1 MEFAFSEIS
10 PWREYF
16 SFVAVV
22 VFWVGF
28 CSIPYIR
35 RHVPILIDRFLH
47 FSRRRG
53 AISELSLEADLR
65 RVDLVRIVV
74 GLFGCLRYGAIC
86 LSAIDSGGQAQLVW
100 AAGAA
105 LLSLAVMVGLFT
117 PFAVFFLM
125 GGANILAD
133 NFLGASTLG
142 TMVFSIV
149 MLLCLL
155 APAGRTLSVDR
166 WLVNR
171 GTPLLADM
179 VGWQLRI
186 SGACSHNRLLWAKFV
201 SLLAYFCVCLYSIT
215 WHLNDE
221 AWTSGMVLAWVML
234 SPMAMP
240 TLAGTGWAMYEWS
253 PWLYVNVT
261 RLICVGMFAWYVL
274 VLPGLFMG
282 RWFRAYAIYWGL
294 CFFLV
299 STFGLSLSYLG
310 LYELLFWFA
319 LFGAGGITGARS
331 GTILVLFDDR
341 CNLCDRTVRSLA
353 WLDIFGRCEFLPI
366 RRNLD
371 FAQRHGITLE
381 QGLTDLIGIETD
393 SGKSE
398 HHAGY
403 ALYLL
408 LSKRLLLLWACYPIL
423 LLGKWTGLG
432 PWVYRWVADRRTRL
446 FGVCETSTLPDRFTR
461 LGQDRHLD
469 VDTGDASLKLRGDV
483 FPLGVSLAV
492 LLMAASFLVR
502 LPVKG
507 EHSVDGVLASASRSL
522 LGAAPLGF
530 GIGKINVFNAED
542 LSLFSYGMAVLE
554 KDDIERPGEVEPG
567 LADDVIYELNDAERY
582 SIIAQ
587 RRRMARMNLGCDRE
601 GWEQIA
607 PVLAA
612 ARRRD
617 YFSSGDT
624 MTVSIIKYPWPS
636 STNLRTYAR
645 VDKDS
650 GAPLCT
656 VDIDIETGMLRSFRF
671 ESEGVRRQLIQLGY
685 ELTLTPGM
693 EEAALLYPYVSDRI
707 FLKILAAGNP
717 ELASDTALQEALAEI
732 GGDIRG
738 RFALDH
744 LVLIHRLSHR
754 WPKLLKKRLI
764 IPSEAVC
771 ESGLALTRA
780 LVAVPRSVPDDL
792 HAHLVQYEAA
802 AAAAWNSNN
811 MAECTSVVLK
821 ARELWW
827 KRMTA
832 SAS

>member
-1 MEFAFSEIS
+1 MKFSFSEIS
-10 PWREYF
+10 PWREF
-16 SFVAVV
+16 FLFLAVV
-22 VFWVGF
+22 LFWVGF
-28 CSIPYIR
+28 CSISHIR
-35 RHVPILIDRFLH
+35 RRVTVLIDRFLN

-65 RVDLVRIVV
+65 RIDLVRIVA
-74 GLFGCLRYGAIC
+74 GLLGCLRYGAIC
-86 LSAIDSGGQAQLVW
+86 LSAIDGGEQFQLVW
-100 AAGAA
+100 AAIGT
-105 LLSLAVMVGLFT
+105 LLSLLVMVGLFT

-125 GGANILAD
+125 GGANLLAD

-149 MLLCLL
+149 LLLCLL
-155 APAGRTLSVDR
+155 APAGRTLSADR
-166 WLVNR
+166 WLIKCDI
-171 GTPLLADM
+171 PLLATL
-179 VGWQLRI
+179 VSWQLSI
-186 SGACSHNRLLWAKFV
+186 SGACSNNRLLWAKFV

-240 TLAGTGWAMYEWS
+240 ALAGTGWAIYEWS
-253 PWLYVNVT
+253 PWLYVNLT
-261 RLICVGMFAWYVL
+261 RLICIGMFAWYVL

-282 RWFRAYAIYWGL
+282 KWLRIYAIYWGL

-319 LFGAGGITGARS
+319 LFAAGGVTGARP
-331 GTILVLFDDR
+331 GAIAVLFDDR
-341 CNLCDRTVRSLA
+341 CNLCDRTVRLLA
-353 WLDIFGRCEFLPI
+353 RLDIFGRCEFLPI

-371 FAQRHGITLE
+371 FAHRHGVSLE
-381 QGLTDLIGIETD
+381 QGLTDLIGIDTD
-393 SGKSE
+393 ASE
-398 HHAGY
+398 AGRHAGY
-403 ALYLL
+403 ELYLL
-408 LSKRLLLLWACYPIL
+408 LSRRLLILWVFYPIL

-432 PWVYRWVADRRTRL
+432 PRAYRWVADRRTRL
-446 FGVCETSTLPDRFTR
+446 FGVCEISSLPNRYTR
-461 LGQDRHLD
+461 LGRDVHLD
-469 VDTGDASLKLRGDV
+469 VEVGNAGRQFRGDA

-507 EHSVDGVLASASRSL
+507 EHSVDGPLASASRSL
-522 LGAAPLGF
+522 FGAAPLGF

-554 KDDIERPGEVEPG
+554 KEDIERSREGDASV
-567 LADDVIYELNDAERY
+567 ADDVIYDLNDAERY

-587 RRRMARMNLGCDRE
+587 RRRMARMNLGCDRD

-617 YFSSGDT
+617 YFVSGDI

-636 STNLRTYAR
+636 PTSLRTYER
-645 VDKDS
+645 VRQDA

-656 VDIDIETGMLRSFRF
+656 VDIDVETGALRKFQF
-671 ESEGVRRQLIQLGY
+671 EQEGVNRQLIQLGY
-685 ELTLTPGM
+685 ELPLAPDMAEG
-693 EEAALLYPYVSDRI
+693 AILYPFLSDGI
-707 FLKILAAGNP
+707 FLRILAAAHAKLN
-717 ELASDTALQEALAEI
+717 SDNALRAAIVEAGA
-732 GGDIRG
+732 DTRG

-744 LVLIHRLSHR
+744 LVLIHRLSTR
-754 WPKLLKKRLI
+754 WPKLLKERLI
-764 IPSEAVC
+764 VPSEQVC
-771 ESGLALTRA
+771 ESGLALVRA
-780 LVAVPRSVPDDL
+780 LVAVPRGVPDDL

-802 AAAAWNSNN
+802 ASAAWHSNN

-821 ARELWW
+821 ARGLWW

-832 SAS
+832 FAS

>member
-1 MEFAFSEIS
+1 MFG
-10 PWREYF
+10 
-16 SFVAVV
+16 
-22 VFWVGF
+22 VGF
-28 CSIPYIR
+28 CCIPHIR
-35 RHVPILIDRFLH
+35 RHVPVLIDRFLD
-47 FSRRRG
+47 FSRKRG

-65 RVDLVRIVV
+65 RIDLVRMTV
-74 GLFGCLRYGAIC
+74 GLFGCLRYGAIY
-86 LSAIDSGGQAQLVW
+86 LSAIDGGGQAQLVW
-100 AAGAA
+100 AAVATV
-105 LLSLAVMVGLFT
+105 LSLLIMVGLFT
-117 PFAVFFLM
+117 PLAVFLLM
-125 GGANILAD
+125 GGANLLAD

-142 TMVFSIV
+142 TMVFSII

-155 APAGRTLSVDR
+155 APAGRTLSIDR
-166 WLVNR
+166 WLIKR
-171 GTPLLADM
+171 DIPLLACL

-186 SGACSHNRLLWAKFV
+186 SGACSNNRVLWAKFV

-240 TLAGTGWAMYEWS
+240 ALADTGWTVYEWS

-261 RLICVGMFAWYVL
+261 RLICIGMFGWYVL

-282 RWFRAYAIYWGL
+282 KWLRTYAIYWGL

-319 LFGAGGITGARS
+319 LFGAGEVTGARP
-331 GTILVLFDDR
+331 GAIAVLFDDR

-353 WLDIFGRCEFLPI
+353 SLDIFGRCEFLPI

-371 FAQRHGITLE
+371 FARRHHVTLE

-393 SGKSE
+393 SGKASR
-398 HHAGY
+398 HVGY
-403 ALYLL
+403 ELYLL
-408 LSKRLLLLWACYPIL
+408 LSKRLLALWVFYPVL

-432 PWVYRWVADRRTRL
+432 PRAYRWIADRRTSL
-446 FGVCETSTLPDRFTR
+446 FGVCQTSSLPDRYTR
-461 LGQDRHLD
+461 LGRDMHLD
-469 VDTGDASLKLRGDV
+469 VEVGDAGRQLGGDA

-492 LLMAASFLVR
+492 LLMAVSFLVR
-502 LPVKG
+502 LPVRG
-507 EHSVDGVLASASRSL
+507 EHSVDGPLASASRSL

-542 LSLFSYGMAVLE
+542 LSLFSYGMVVLD
-554 KDDIERPGEVEPG
+554 KGDIERSLEGEATV
-567 LADDVIYELNDAERY
+567 ADDVIYDLNDAERY
-582 SIIAQ
+582 SIVAQ

-617 YFSSGDT
+617 YFSSRDT

-636 STNLRTYAR
+636 STSLRTYA
-645 VDKDS
+645 DAEPDA

-656 VDIDIETGMLRSFRF
+656 VDIDVETGTLRKFQF
-671 ESEGVRRQLIQLGY
+671 EQVGMDRQLVQLGY
-685 ELTLTPGM
+685 ELPLSSEMG
-693 EEAALLYPYVSDRI
+693 EAAILYPFLSDGI
-707 FLKILAAGNP
+707 FLRILAAAHSKLN
-717 ELASDTALQEALAEI
+717 SDSALRAAI
-732 GGDIRG
+732 ADAGADTRG

-744 LVLIHRLSHR
+744 LVMIFRLSNQ
-754 WPKLLKKRLI
+754 WPKLLKERLVV
-764 IPSEAVC
+764 PSEQVC
-771 ESGLALTRA
+771 ESGLALVRA
-780 LVAVPRSVPDDL
+780 LVAVPRGVADDL
-792 HAHLVQYEAA
+792 HAHLVQYEEVAT
-802 AAAAWNSNN
+802 AAWHSNN

-821 ARELWW
+821 ARGLWW
-827 KRMTA
+827 KRMTVFA
-832 SAS
+832 S